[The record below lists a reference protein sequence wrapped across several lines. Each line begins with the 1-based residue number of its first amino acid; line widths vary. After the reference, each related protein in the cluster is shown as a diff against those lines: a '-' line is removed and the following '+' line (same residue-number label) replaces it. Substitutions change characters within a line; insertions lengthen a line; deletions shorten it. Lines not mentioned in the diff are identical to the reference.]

1 MKIVSLLFL
10 LFVSLTL
17 GAQDITGK
25 WYGYPDLKNM
35 RLRLEYHVEK
45 AGGGYQVT
53 LKIPD
58 LSEKTYRAD
67 AVELA
72 DHVLTVNIADAQ
84 TRSILRLQADGSL
97 KGTFLWE
104 GYDLHIFLTVQ
115 PTEQLRR
122 IAIRNGQQGLKVFRE
137 RWIPLEERYFS
148 AFSVQ
153 QRCELCFATD

>member
-17 GAQDITGK
+17 CAQDITGK

-104 GYDLHIFLTVQ
+104 GYDFELLLPARRWCSSVRRLRKSLFL
-115 PTEQLRR
+115 
-122 IAIRNGQQGLKVFRE
+122 IIRKR
-137 RWIPLEERYFS
+137 
-148 AFSVQ
+148 
-153 QRCELCFATD
+153 

>member
-53 LKIPD
+53 
-58 LSEKTYRAD
+58 
-67 AVELA
+67 
-72 DHVLTVNIADAQ
+72 
-84 TRSILRLQADGSL
+84 
-97 KGTFLWE
+97 
-104 GYDLHIFLTVQ
+104 
-115 PTEQLRR
+115 
-122 IAIRNGQQGLKVFRE
+122 
-137 RWIPLEERYFS
+137 
-148 AFSVQ
+148 
-153 QRCELCFATD
+153 

>member
-17 GAQDITGK
+17 VAQDITGK

-45 AGGGYQVT
+45 AGDGYQVT

-72 DHVLTVNIADAQ
+72 DDVLTVNIAEAQ

-104 GYDLHIFLTVQ
+104 GYDFELLLTRTPVVFKRPQ
-115 PTEQLRR
+115 TPKEPWCWFPAVAVR
-122 IAIRNGQQGLKVFRE
+122 IATTLFRST
-137 RWIPLEERYFS
+137 RLFS
-148 AFSVQ
+148 FWRIIWPV
-153 QRCELCFATD
+153 TG

>member
-17 GAQDITGK
+17 CAQDITGK

-58 LSEKTYRAD
+58 LSEKTYRA
-67 AVELA
+67 
-72 DHVLTVNIADAQ
+72 VNYFNCAPPKPS
-84 TRSILRLQADGSL
+84 SICSIH
-97 KGTFLWE
+97 TPS
-104 GYDLHIFLTVQ
+104 Q
-115 PTEQLRR
+115 PGKATL
-122 IAIRNGQQGLKVFRE
+122 NCSSPGG
-137 RWIPLEERYFS
+137 
-148 AFSVQ
+148 FSVM
-153 QRCELCFATD
+153 RYANVLSFSMGLAYKFI